1 MNWVERQ
8 RKMFL
13 SDNLKIFS
21 GSSNPS
27 LTSDVCKYLEI
38 PVGGA
43 KIDRFPDGEKVIRVE
58 DDVRG
63 RDCFVVQSTCE
74 PVDDHL
80 VELLI
85 YLDCLRRA
93 SAKRITAVIPYFGY
107 ARQDRKDE
115 GRVPI
120 TAKLVAN
127 IITTAGADRV
137 LAIDLHAKQLQGF
150 FDIPVDHLTG
160 ELVLNKYFRDKK
172 INNLTVVSPDVGNM
186 KIAARYAEHLG
197 GELAIVH
204 KRRVS
209 GSEVE
214 ANEMIGE
221 VEGRNILM
229 CDDIIATAGTVCSAA
244 NLLKERG
251 AEKIYVGATHGIF
264 ALQALERLAEA
275 PIDEVVVTDTIPSS
289 EQTKKVGS
297 IKVLSVAAM
306 LGEAIKR
313 IHRNESVSSLFNNI

>member
-1 MNWVERQ
+1 
-8 RKMFL
+8 MFL

-21 GSSNPS
+21 GSSNPALAS
-27 LTSDVCKYLEI
+27 EVCKYLEI

-63 RDCFVVQSTCE
+63 RDCFVLQSTCE

-127 IITTAGADRV
+127 LITTAGADRV

-160 ELVLNKYFRDKK
+160 ELVLNKYFRNKK

-186 KIAARYAEHLG
+186 KTAARYAERLG
-197 GELAIVH
+197 GELAIVYK
-204 KRRVS
+204 KRIS

-221 VEGRNILM
+221 VEGRNVLM

-275 PIDEVVVTDTIPSS
+275 PIEEVVVTDTIPTS
-289 EQTKKVGS
+289 EQTKKVDS
-297 IKVLSVAAM
+297 IKILSVAAM

-313 IHRNESVSSLFNNI
+313 IHRNESISNLFNNI

>member
-1 MNWVERQ
+1 
-8 RKMFL
+8 MFL
-13 SDNLKIFS
+13 RDNLKIFS
-21 GSSNPS
+21 GSSNPA
-27 LTSDVCKYLEI
+27 LAIKVCKYLWI

-43 KIDRFPDGEKVIRVE
+43 QIDRFPDGEKVIRVE

-74 PVDDHL
+74 PVDEHL

-93 SAKRITAVIPYFGY
+93 SASRITAVIPYFGY

-127 IITTAGADRV
+127 LITTAGADRV

-197 GELAIVH
+197 GELAIVYK
-204 KRRVS
+204 KRFS

-221 VEGRNILM
+221 VDGRNILM

-244 NLLKERG
+244 SLLKERG

-275 PIDEVVVTDTIPSS
+275 PIEEVVVTDTIPSS
-289 EQTKKVGS
+289 EQAKKIDS

-313 IHRNESVSSLFNNI
+313 IHRNESISNLFNNI

>member
-1 MNWVERQ
+1 
-8 RKMFL
+8 MFL
-13 SDNLKIFS
+13 RDNLKIFS
-21 GSSNPS
+21 GSSNPA
-27 LTSDVCKYLEI
+27 LASDVCKYLGI

-43 KIDRFPDGEKVIRVE
+43 QIDRFPDGEKVIRVE

-63 RDCFVVQSTCE
+63 RDCFVLQSTCK
-74 PVDDHL
+74 PVDEHL

-93 SAKRITAVIPYFGY
+93 SASRITAVIPYFGY

-160 ELVLNKYFRDKK
+160 ELVLNKYFRNKK
-172 INNLTVVSPDVGNM
+172 INNLTVVSPDAGNM

-197 GELAIVH
+197 GELAIVY
-204 KRRVS
+204 KKRVS

-214 ANEMIGE
+214 ANEVIGE

-264 ALQALERLAEA
+264 ASQALERLAKA
-275 PIDEVVVTDTIPSS
+275 PIDEVVVTDTVPSS
-289 EQTKKVGS
+289 EQVKKVDS
-297 IKVLSVAAM
+297 MKVLSVAAM

-313 IHRNESVSSLFNNI
+313 IHRNESISNLFNNI

>member
-1 MNWVERQ
+1 
-8 RKMFL
+8 MFL

-21 GSSNPS
+21 GSSNPT
-27 LTSDVCKYLEI
+27 LASDVCKYLGI
-38 PVGGA
+38 PLGGA
-43 KIDRFPDGEKVIRVE
+43 QIERFPDGEKAIRVE

-63 RDCFVVQSTCE
+63 RDCFVVQSTCK
-74 PVDDHL
+74 PVDEHL

-93 SAKRITAVIPYFGY
+93 SASRITAVVPYFGY

-127 IITTAGADRV
+127 LITTAGANRV
-137 LAIDLHAKQLQGF
+137 LAIDLHANQLQGF

-186 KIAARYAEHLG
+186 KMTARYASNLG

-204 KRRVS
+204 KKRVS

-214 ANEMIGE
+214 ANEIIGE
-221 VEGRNILM
+221 TKGRNILM
-229 CDDIIATAGTVCSAA
+229 CDDIIATAGTICSAA
-244 NLLKERG
+244 SLLKERG
-251 AEKIYVGATHGIF
+251 ADKIYVCATHGVF
-264 ALQALERLAEA
+264 APPAFERLEQA
-275 PIDEVVVTDTIPSS
+275 PIDEVVVTNTIPLN
-289 EQTKKVGS
+289 ERAQEVES
-297 IKVLSVAAM
+297 IKILSVASM

-313 IHRNESVSSLFNNI
+313 IHRNESISNLFNNI

>member
-1 MNWVERQ
+1 
-8 RKMFL
+8 MFL
-13 SDNLKIFS
+13 NDNLKIFS
-21 GSSNPS
+21 GSSNTA
-27 LTSDVCKYLEI
+27 LAGAVCKYLGI
-38 PVGGA
+38 VLGGA
-43 KIDRFPDGEKVIRVE
+43 NIDRFPDGEKVIKLE

-63 RDCFVVQSTCE
+63 RDCFVVQSTCK
-74 PVDDHL
+74 PVDEHL

-137 LAIDLHAKQLQGF
+137 LAIDLHAHQLQGF
-150 FDIPVDHLTG
+150 FDIPVDHLSS
-160 ELVLNKYFRDKK
+160 ELVLCSYFRDKK
-172 INNLTVVSPDVGNM
+172 ISNLAVVSPDVGNI
-186 KIAARYAEHLG
+186 KTAAKYAAHLG
-197 GELAIVH
+197 GDLAIVH
-204 KRRVS
+204 KKRLS
-209 GSEVE
+209 GSTVQ
-214 ANEMIGE
+214 ANEIIGD
-221 VEGRNILM
+221 VQGKNVLM

-244 NLLKERG
+244 SLLKERG
-251 AEKIYVGATHGIF
+251 AQKIYIGAAHGVF
-264 ALQALERLAEA
+264 AGQALERLEQA
-275 PIDEVVVTDTIPSS
+275 PIDEVVVTDSIPPS
-289 EQTKKVGS
+289 EEAKKLGT

>member
-1 MNWVERQ
+1 
-8 RKMFL
+8 MFL
-13 SDNLKIFS
+13 RDNLKIFS
-21 GSSNPS
+21 GSSNPA
-27 LTSDVCKYLEI
+27 LAGDVCKYLGI

-43 KIDRFPDGEKVIRVE
+43 QIDRFPDGEKVIRVE

-63 RDCFVVQSTCE
+63 RDCFVLQSTCE
-74 PVDDHL
+74 PVDEHL

-93 SAKRITAVIPYFGY
+93 SASRITAVIPYFGY

-127 IITTAGADRV
+127 LITTAGADRV

-197 GELAIVH
+197 GELAIVYK
-204 KRRVS
+204 KRFS

-221 VEGRNILM
+221 VKGRNILM

-244 NLLKERG
+244 GLLKARG

-275 PIDEVVVTDTIPSS
+275 PIEEVVVTDTIPSS
-289 EQTKKVGS
+289 EQAKKVDS
-297 IKVLSVAAM
+297 VKVLSVAAM

-313 IHRNESVSSLFNNI
+313 IHRNESISNLFNNI

>member
-1 MNWVERQ
+1 
-8 RKMFL
+8 MFL
-13 SDNLKIFS
+13 RDNLKIFS
-21 GSSNPS
+21 GSSNPALAS
-27 LTSDVCKYLEI
+27 EVCKYLEI

-43 KIDRFPDGEKVIRVE
+43 QIDRFPDGEKVIRVE

-127 IITTAGADRV
+127 LITTAGADRV

-160 ELVLNKYFRDKK
+160 ELVLNKYFRNKK

-204 KRRVS
+204 KKRVS

-251 AEKIYVGATHGIF
+251 AEKIYVGATHGVF
-264 ALQALERLAEA
+264 ASQALERLAEA
-275 PIDEVVVTDTIPSS
+275 PIDEVIVTDTIPSS
-289 EQTKKVGS
+289 EQTKNTDSVK
-297 IKVLSVAAM
+297 ILSVAAM

-313 IHRNESVSSLFNNI
+313 IHRNESISNLFNNI

>member
-1 MNWVERQ
+1 
-8 RKMFL
+8 MFL
-13 SDNLKIFS
+13 NDNLKVFS
-21 GSSNPS
+21 GSSNPA
-27 LTSDVCKYLEI
+27 LAGDVCKYLEI
-38 PVGGA
+38 PLGGA
-43 KIDRFPDGEKVIRVE
+43 KLDRFPDGEKVIRVE

-74 PVDDHL
+74 PVDEHL

-93 SAKRITAVIPYFGY
+93 SASRITAVIPYFGY

-127 IITTAGADRV
+127 LITTAGADRV
-137 LAIDLHAKQLQGF
+137 LAIDLHAHQLQGF

-160 ELVLNKYFRDKK
+160 ELVLSKYFRDRK
-172 INNLTVVSPDVGNM
+172 ISNLTVVSPDVGNM
-186 KIAARYAEHLG
+186 RIASKYAAHLG

-209 GSEVE
+209 GSEVKAQE
-214 ANEMIGE
+214 IIGE
-221 VEGRNILM
+221 VQGRNVLM
-229 CDDIIATAGTVCSAA
+229 CDDIIATAGTICSAA
-244 NLLKERG
+244 ALLKERG
-251 AEKIYVGATHGIF
+251 AKKIYIGATHGVF
-264 ALQALERLAEA
+264 APQALERLAQA
-275 PIDEVVVTDTIPSS
+275 SVDEVAVTDTIPLS
-289 EQTKKVGS
+289 EQTKKLLGV
-297 IKVLSVAAM
+297 KVLSVAGM

-313 IHRNESVSSLFNNI
+313 IHRNESVSNLFNNI

>member
-1 MNWVERQ
+1 MLL
-8 RKMFL
+8 K
-13 SDNLKIFS
+13 DNLKIFS
-21 GSSNPS
+21 GSSNPA
-27 LTSDVCKYLEI
+27 LASDVCKYLGI
-38 PVGGA
+38 PRGGVQ
-43 KIDRFPDGEKVIRVE
+43 IDRFPDGEKVIRVE

-63 RDCFVVQSTCE
+63 RDCFVVQSTCN
-74 PVDDHL
+74 PVDEHL
-80 VELLI
+80 MELLI

-93 SAKRITAVIPYFGY
+93 SASRITAVIPYFGY

-127 IITTAGADRV
+127 LITTAGANRV
-137 LAIDLHAKQLQGF
+137 LAIDLHANQLQGF

-172 INNLTVVSPDVGNM
+172 IHNLTVVSPDVGNM
-186 KIAARYAEHLG
+186 KIAARYAANLG

-214 ANEMIGE
+214 AVEMIGE
-221 VEGRNILM
+221 VKGRNILM
-229 CDDIIATAGTVCSAA
+229 CDDIIATAGTVCRAA
-244 NLLKERG
+244 SLLKERG
-251 AEKIYVGATHGIF
+251 AEKIYVGATHGVF
-264 ALQALERLAEA
+264 ASQSLRRLAEA
-275 PIDEVVVTDTIPSS
+275 PITEVVVTDTIPVS
-289 EQTKKVGS
+289 EQTQKIDRVK
-297 IKVLSVAAM
+297 ILSVAAM

-313 IHRNESVSSLFNNI
+313 IHRNESVSNLFNNI

>member
-1 MNWVERQ
+1 
-8 RKMFL
+8 MFL

-21 GSSNPS
+21 GSSNPA
-27 LTSDVCKYLEI
+27 LTSEVCKYLEI

-43 KIDRFPDGEKVIRVE
+43 KINRFPDGEKVIRVE

-63 RDCFVVQSTCE
+63 RDCFVLQSTCE

-127 IITTAGADRV
+127 LITTAGADRV

-160 ELVLNKYFRDKK
+160 ELVLNKYFRKKK

-186 KIAARYAEHLG
+186 KTAARYAERLG
-197 GELAIVH
+197 GELAIVYK
-204 KRRVS
+204 KRIS
-209 GSEVE
+209 GNEVE

-221 VEGRNILM
+221 VKGRNVLM

-275 PIDEVVVTDTIPSS
+275 PIEEVVVTDTIPSS
-289 EQTKKVGS
+289 EQTKKIDS
-297 IKVLSVAAM
+297 IKILSVAAM
-306 LGEAIKR
+306 LGETIKR
-313 IHRNESVSSLFNNI
+313 IHRNESISNLFNNI

>member
-1 MNWVERQ
+1 
-8 RKMFL
+8 MFL
-13 SDNLKIFS
+13 NDNLKIFS
-21 GSSNPS
+21 GTGNPELS
-27 LTSDVCKYLEI
+27 EAVCKYLKI

-43 KIDRFPDGEKVIRVE
+43 KVEKFPDGEKAVKLE

-63 RDCFVVQSTCE
+63 RDCFVIQSTCN
-74 PVDDHL
+74 PVDENL

-85 YLDCLRRA
+85 YLDCLKRA
-93 SAKRITAVIPYFGY
+93 SAERITAVIPYFGY

-127 IITTAGADRV
+127 LLTKAGADRI
-137 LAIDLHAKQLQGF
+137 LTIDLHAQQLQGF

-160 ELVLNKYFRDKK
+160 ELVLGKYFKDKK
-172 INNLTVVSPDVGNM
+172 IRDLTIVSPDVGNM
-186 KIAARYAEHLG
+186 KIAAKYADHLG
-197 GELAIVH
+197 GDLAIVH
-204 KRRVS
+204 KKRIT

-214 ANEMIGE
+214 ANEIIGE

-244 NLLKERG
+244 NLVKQRG
-251 AEKIYVGATHGIF
+251 ALNVYVGATHGVF
-264 ALQALERLAEA
+264 AGPALERLEQAT
-275 PIDEVVVTDTIPSS
+275 IDEVIVTDTVPLTERSK
-289 EQTKKVGS
+289 ELAV
-297 IKVLSVAAM
+297 IKVLSVSSM

-313 IHRNESVSSLFNNI
+313 IHRNESISSLFNNL

>member
-1 MNWVERQ
+1 
-8 RKMFL
+8 MFPN
-13 SDNLKIFS
+13 DNLKVFS
-21 GSSNPS
+21 GSSNPALAS
-27 LTSDVCKYLEI
+27 AVCKYLDI
-38 PVGGA
+38 PLGVA
-43 KIDRFPDGEKVIRVE
+43 KIDRFPDGEKVIKLE

-74 PVDDHL
+74 PVDEHL

-93 SAKRITAVIPYFGY
+93 SAARITAVIPYFGY

-127 IITTAGADRV
+127 LITCAGADRV
-137 LAIDLHAKQLQGF
+137 LAIDLHAHQLQGF

-160 ELVLNKYFRDKK
+160 ELVLSKYFRDRK
-172 INNLTVVSPDVGNM
+172 ISNLTVVSPDVGNM
-186 KIAARYAEHLG
+186 KIAARYAGHLG

-204 KRRVS
+204 KKRVS

-214 ANEMIGE
+214 AYEMIGD
-221 VEGRNILM
+221 VDGKNVLM

-244 NLLKERG
+244 RLVKQRG
-251 AEKIYVGATHGIF
+251 AEKIYVGATHGVL
-264 ALQALERLAEA
+264 AGQALERLGQA
-275 PIDEVVVTDTIPSS
+275 PIDEVVVTDTIPLG
-289 EQTKKVGS
+289 EKAKELGS
-297 IKVLSVAAM
+297 IKVLTVSAM

-313 IHRNESVSSLFNNI
+313 IHRDESVSSLFDNW

>member
-1 MNWVERQ
+1 
-8 RKMFL
+8 MFL

-21 GSSNPS
+21 GSSNPALVS
-27 LTSDVCKYLEI
+27 EVCKYLEI

-43 KIDRFPDGEKVIRVE
+43 KINRFPDGEKVIRVE

-63 RDCFVVQSTCE
+63 RDCFVLQSTCE

-137 LAIDLHAKQLQGF
+137 LAIDLHTKQLQGF

-186 KIAARYAEHLG
+186 KIAARYADHLG
-197 GELAIVH
+197 GELAIVY
-204 KRRVS
+204 KKRVS

-214 ANEMIGE
+214 AHEMIGE
-221 VEGRNILM
+221 VKGRNILM

-275 PIDEVVVTDTIPSS
+275 PIEEVVVTDTIPTS
-289 EQTKKVGS
+289 EQTKKVDC